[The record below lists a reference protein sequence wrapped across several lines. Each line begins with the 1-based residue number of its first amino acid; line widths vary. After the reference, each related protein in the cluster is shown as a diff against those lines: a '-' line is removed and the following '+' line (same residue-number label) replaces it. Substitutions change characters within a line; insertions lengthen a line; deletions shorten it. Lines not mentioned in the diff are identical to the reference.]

1 MFEDFLK
8 RMTSGFAGTM
18 FLITLPIVMLV
29 VGLLC
34 YTLLGMFGLE
44 AYAIRLFCATPC
56 WGCSVLKLMPSGW
69 RGARRLLPALCS
81 ATAGISF

>member
-44 AYAIRLFCATPC
+44 AYAIRLA
-56 WGCSVLKLMPSGW
+56 WGAAVIA
-69 RGARRLLPALCS
+69 GAIFGYSWNKFLNPKNK
-81 ATAGISF
+81 

>member
-44 AYAIRLFCATPC
+44 AYAIRLA
-56 WGCSVLKLMPSGW
+56 WGAAVNQAGVG
-69 RGARRLLPALCS
+69 RGGYCRRCVRLQLE
-81 ATAGISF
+81 